1 MKAFLLAL
9 AALFALAPAG
19 ANAAER
25 VPLILISIDGFRA
38 DYLDRGLTPRL
49 AALRAKGAHGVMKP
63 SFPTKTF
70 PNHFTLVTGLRPD
83 RHGIVGNA
91 MIDPRRPDQRFS
103 LGDPKQSLDPFW
115 WGEAEPIWITAEAAG
130 VRSATMFWPGS
141 ELAYHDRRPRD
152 WLRFDGNVSD
162 VQRVATVLD
171 WMRRPAAIR
180 PQLVTLYFD
189 EVDHDGH
196 EYGPDSAQLN
206 AALKQ
211 VDTRIGELVDG
222 LKALN
227 RKANLVIVADHGM
240 AAVNESRIIQLDTL
254 IDRQSYVAVEAGPY
268 AAIEPAAATDERVFD
283 AFLKPHAH
291 MECHRREALPAHLH
305 YGKNPRVAAIICLA
319 EPGWMIQSGPV
330 KGKFV
335 AGMHGWDQE
344 MPEMAALFLGWG
356 PAFTR
361 RELGGFDNVDVYPLL
376 ARLLGI
382 TPLANDGDPKLAARA
397 LAR

>member
-1 MKAFLLAL
+1 MKAILLAL
-9 AALFALAPAG
+9 AALFALAPAVS
-19 ANAAER
+19 NAAEP

-83 RHGIVGNA
+83 HNGIVGNA

-115 WGEAEPIWITAEAAG
+115 WSEAEPIWITAEAAG

-141 ELAYHDRRPRD
+141 ELAYHNRRPRD

-171 WMRRPAAIR
+171 WMRRPAATR

-196 EYGPDSAQLN
+196 EYGPDSKQLN
-206 AALKQ
+206 AALVQ

-240 AAVNESRIIQLDTL
+240 AAVDESRIIQLDAL
-254 IDRQSYVAVEAGPY
+254 IDRQSYIAVETGPY
-268 AAIEPAAATDERVFD
+268 AAIEPAAATDNRVFD
-283 AFLKPHAH
+283 ALLKPHAH
-291 MECHRREALPAHLH
+291 MACHRREALPEHLH
-305 YGKNPRVAAIICLA
+305 FGKNPRVAAIICLA
-319 EPGWMIQSGPV
+319 EPGWMIQAGPIN
-330 KGKFV
+330 GKFV
-335 AGMHGWDQE
+335 AGMHGWDNS

-356 PAFTR
+356 PAFAD